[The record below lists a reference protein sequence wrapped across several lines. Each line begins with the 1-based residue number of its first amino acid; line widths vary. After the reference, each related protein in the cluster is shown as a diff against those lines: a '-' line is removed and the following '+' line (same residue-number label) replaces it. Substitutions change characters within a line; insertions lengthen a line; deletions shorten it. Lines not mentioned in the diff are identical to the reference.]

1 MNLDTVARL
10 VATAAVTTL
19 TALYAYYPDWH
30 WVPAVL
36 LAASML
42 GIHAIPAI
50 GQSVAKQIMG
60 APPVSTT
67 PSNSE
72 PFTGS

>member
-1 MNLDTVARL
+1 MNLDTIYRL
-10 VATAAVTTL
+10 VATATVTTL
-19 TALYAYYPDWH
+19 TALYAYYPQWH

-50 GQSVAKQIMG
+50 GQTIAKVV
-60 APPVSTT
+60 PPPTN
-67 PSNSE
+67 PNNSE